1 MGKMHK
7 NRKQAGGH
15 GTPRE
20 ETDMQEQEMD
30 IRKIM
35 KDVENFSNVHFL
47 FFILTFL
54 PFSLTVVFIFSL
66 NLLSVVD
73 AF

>member
-1 MGKMHK
+1 MGKMCK
-7 NRKQAGGH
+7 NKKQAGGH
-15 GTPRE
+15 GPPRE
-20 ETDMQEQEMD
+20 QTDTQEQEMD

-47 FFILTFL
+47 FFILTFF
-54 PFSLTVVFIFSL
+54 PFCLTVVFIFSL